1 MKTLLTILSILV
13 VALVLPVSA
22 AKKGKGQHPAEG
34 PELKIVEVDA
44 VRISVS
50 LGKSGDE
57 HVDYKITDQTKVTLN
72 GAPVAA
78 RDLRAGMV
86 CKIEAGADKVA
97 TAIIVKDAP
106 AHPAKHRV
114 G

>member
-1 MKTLLTILSILV
+1 MKTLLALLSILI
-13 VALVLPVSA
+13 VALVLPASA

-34 PELKIVEVDA
+34 PELKIVAVDA
-44 VRISVS
+44 VSISVS

-57 HVDYKITDQTKVTLN
+57 HINYKITDQTKVTLN

-86 CKIEAGADKVA
+86 CRIEAGADKVA
-97 TAIIVKDAP
+97 TAIHAKDAP
-106 AHPAKHRV
+106 AHPDKHRV